1 MNVRFICITENS
13 IDLAHRISAL
23 LEDDFLSADVDCVIE
38 VIQYSDFKKYKKQ
51 IFGESDFL
59 IFIMATGIVVRSIAS
74 LLVDK
79 FSDPGVIVIDELGKN
94 VISLLSGHMGGANE
108 MTTTIS
114 KLISANPVITTATDV
129 NGLGSFD
136 MLVKMVDGCVKNL
149 RALSLEINSKLLKRE
164 TIYLYV
170 QSEFRGYYI
179 DNPCIEGFCLFE
191 KYEDI
196 IAKFKGFS
204 NKTIDESDNGDI
216 LVVVSDSV
224 SLIRDLQKLNLRVI
238 PVVPRKN
245 VIGVG
250 CKKDTDT
257 NEFEKFIVKEL
268 VENDFIIDSL
278 CCIGSIELKNEERC
292 ILDFSKK
299 YGLEASFYKPEK
311 IESVQDFYD
320 KSEFVKKQVGVYSVA
335 EPVCHIMCG
344 GNIIVSKVK
353 HNGITMAVGR
363 KEK

>member
-13 IDLAHRISAL
+13 IDLAHKISAL
-23 LEDDFLSADVDCVIE
+23 LDNNFFSVDMDCVIE
-38 VIQYSDFKKYKKQ
+38 VIQYSDFKKHKKH

-59 IFIMATGIVVRSIAS
+59 IFIMAAGIVVRSIAS
-74 LLVDK
+74 LLIDK

-108 MTTTIS
+108 MTMTIS
-114 KLISANPVITTATDV
+114 RLISANPVITTATDV

-136 MLVKMVDGCVKNL
+136 MLVKRVDGCAKNI
-149 RALSLEINSKLLKRE
+149 RALSLEINSKLLKRK

-170 QSEFRGYYI
+170 QSEFRRYYS
-179 DNPCIEGFCLFE
+179 DDSCVRGFCLFE

-196 IAKFKGFS
+196 VAKFKNFS
-204 NKTIDESDNGDI
+204 NKSINESGADDI

-224 SLIRDLQKLNLRVI
+224 SLVRALQELNLRVI
-238 PVVPRKN
+238 PVIPRKN

-257 NEFEKFIVKEL
+257 NEFDKFIVKVL
-268 VENDFIIDSL
+268 VENDIIIDSL
-278 CCIGSIELKNEERC
+278 CCIGSIELKEDERC

-311 IESVQDFYD
+311 IESVQAFYD

-335 EPVCHIMCG
+335 EPVCHIMCD

-353 HNGITMAVGR
+353 YNGITMAIGR
-363 KEK
+363 K

>member
-108 MTTTIS
+108 MTMIIS
-114 KLISANPVITTATDV
+114 KLINANPVITTATDL

-136 MLVKMVDGCVKNL
+136 MLVKRVDGCVKNL
-149 RALSLEINSKLLKRE
+149 RSLSLEINSKLLRGKA
-164 TIYLYV
+164 IYLYV
-170 QSEFRGYYI
+170 QSEYRGYYI
-179 DNPCIEGFCLFE
+179 DDTYVGGFCLFE
-191 KYEDI
+191 KYQDI
-196 IAKFKGFS
+196 IAKFKDFD
-204 NKTIDESDNGDI
+204 NKFIDGSDNDDI
-216 LVVVSDSV
+216 LVVISDSI
-224 SLIRDLQKLNLRVI
+224 SLIRDLQKINLRVI
-238 PVVPRKN
+238 PVIPRKN

-250 CKKDTDT
+250 CKKDTDA
-257 NEFEKFIVKEL
+257 NEFEKFIVNEL
-268 VENDFIIDSL
+268 VENDIIIDSL
-278 CCIGSIELKNEERC
+278 YCIGSIELKKEERC

-299 YGLEASFYKPEK
+299 YGLKTSFYKPEK

-335 EPVCHIMCG
+335 EPVCHIMCD